1 MRHFA
6 GLTPEREEALFH
18 RAPVEFSRASEAERL
33 ASSLGATLY
42 IPATR
47 VRPADFAKQA
57 AAGVTSMV
65 ICLEDAVPDDAVADA
80 EANLVSAVRGY
91 ARTRPDG
98 PLLFVRVRHAQQIC
112 DLVARLGADASLL
125 TGFVLPKFTELSG
138 DEYLDAVGAASRSAG
153 VRLLAMPVIE
163 SPEVAYAETRADVLV
178 GIAHVLG
185 KHREKVLALR
195 VGGTDLCSACG
206 LRRERELSIYDLAPV
221 AGAIGDVV
229 NVLGR
234 ADGTGYVIT
243 GPVWEYFSPHERL
256 FKPRLRTTPFVRHH
270 ELTLR
275 SRLLDADLDGL
286 LRETML
292 DKANGLIGKTVI
304 HPSHVAVVHA
314 LSVVTHEEY
323 ADASDIA
330 AAEASGGGVLASGYA
345 NKMNEVKPHR
355 AWARR
360 VLARAEAFGVARGDV
375 DLVDLLGTVLPR

>member
-1 MRHFA
+1 
-6 GLTPEREEALFH
+6 
-18 RAPVEFSRASEAERL
+18 
-33 ASSLGATLY
+33 
-42 IPATR
+42 
-47 VRPADFAKQA
+47 
-57 AAGVTSMV
+57 
-65 ICLEDAVPDDAVADA
+65 
-80 EANLVSAVRGY
+80 
-91 ARTRPDG
+91 
-98 PLLFVRVRHAQQIC
+98 
-112 DLVARLGADASLL
+112 
-125 TGFVLPKFTELSG
+125 
-138 DEYLDAVGAASRSAG
+138 
-153 VRLLAMPVIE
+153 MPVIE
-163 SPEVAYAETRADVLV
+163 SPEVAYVETRAEVLV
-178 GIAHVLG
+178 GIARLLD

-195 VGGTDLCSACG
+195 VGGTDLCAVYG
-206 LRRERELSIYDLAPV
+206 LRRDRELSIYDLGPV

-234 ADGTGYVIT
+234 TDGTGYVIT
-243 GPVWEYFSPHERL
+243 GPVWEYFSPRERL
-256 FKPRLRTTPFVRHH
+256 FKPRLRTTPFARHH

-292 DKANGLIGKTVI
+292 DKANGLLGKTVI

-330 AAEASGGGVLASGYA
+330 AAEVSGGGVLASGYA

-360 VLARAEAFGVARGDV
+360 VLARAESFGVARSDV